1 MLEIYGHTPSPEAEI
16 PSSVTNSPPNSDQRF
31 SKIENKLQTI
41 FENDEPDLPKVQKHI
56 NRAIR
61 GGKQA
66 IQDLALAKQTIK
78 KMQSHKIPVKRSK
91 RIIKGA
97 SKSPLSSIAGN

>member
-1 MLEIYGHTPSPEAEI
+1 MLKIYSYIPSLEAEI

-31 SKIENKLQTI
+31 LKIENKLQTI
-41 FENDEPDLPKVQKHI
+41 FENDELDLPKVQKHI

-66 IQDLALAKQTIK
+66 I
-78 KMQSHKIPVKRSK
+78 
-91 RIIKGA
+91 
-97 SKSPLSSIAGN
+97 